1 MIKLVHHVKR
11 ISPEL
16 DVGRIDINQSEL
28 RADIILDHPLF
39 NLVSG
44 MQWEQLRAAFEVL
57 DDDPRV
63 RVIVVRAQG
72 EHFSSASDIDDA
84 TGASPEHIARFIWN
98 IEAPA
103 RCSKPV
109 IAANRGYCFGAGF
122 GLSLACDFRIA
133 TETTIYALSSQ
144 NADQVPGADA
154 LARLQKLVGAGRAK
168 EIVMRSRQIRGAQA
182 YEWGIATEFVVDSD
196 LEMLTDSLVRELV
209 AVPQDAQRKAKRLLN
224 AIEDIPLPAL
234 TEAVERGHPLYL
246 NEAANT
252 RRAAFMDG
260 K

>member
-1 MIKLVHHVKR
+1 MIKLVHQVQR

-16 DVGRIDINQSEL
+16 DGFRIDINQNAL
-28 RADIILDHPLF
+28 RADIILDRPPF

-72 EHFSSASDIDDA
+72 EHFSIGSEIDETTD
-84 TGASPEHIARFIWN
+84 ASPEYLSRFAWN
-98 IEAPA
+98 MEAPA

-122 GLSLACDFRIA
+122 ELSLACDFRIV
-133 TETTIYALSSQ
+133 TETTIYALSAQ
-144 NADQVPGADA
+144 NAGQVPGVDA
-154 LARLQKLVGAGRAK
+154 SARLQKLVGAGRAK
-168 EIVMRSRQIRGAQA
+168 DIVMRSRHIRGAQA

-196 LEMLTDSLVRELV
+196 LEMLTDSLVHELV
-209 AVPQDAQRKAKRLLN
+209 AVPPNAQRKAKKLLN

-234 TEAVERGHPLYL
+234 MDNLDSGPPLYL
-246 NEAANT
+246 NDATDT
-252 RRAAFMDG
+252 RRAALVEG